1 MRFELNDVRQMR
13 FETARL
19 VHRTATGVVALLSI
33 VHMVLTAQIYS
44 GWSPDALW
52 FLLAGLGLAL
62 LALMNWAPVGLEP
75 CSLPTAPA
83 VKWANLVY
91 AAVGGAALIAVPQP
105 HAFVLVVALTAQAL
119 ASQYT
124 LQPSRNHLREDV

>member
-1 MRFELNDVRQMR
+1 M
-13 FETARL
+13 
-19 VHRTATGVVALLSI
+19 LLT
-33 VHMVLTAQIYS
+33 VQIYD

-62 LALMNWAPVGLEP
+62 LALMNWAHVGLEP
-75 CSLPTAPA
+75 CNLPTAPA

-91 AAVGGAALIAVPQP
+91 AVVGVAALIAVPQP
-105 HAFVLVVALTAQAL
+105 HAFVLVAALTTQAL

-124 LQPSRNHLREDV
+124 LRPSGSHVTEDVAD

>member
-1 MRFELNDVRQMR
+1 
-13 FETARL
+13 
-19 VHRTATGVVALLSI
+19 
-33 VHMVLTAQIYS
+33 MVLTSQIYN

-62 LALMNWAPVGLEP
+62 LALMNWAHVGLEP
-75 CSLPTAPA
+75 CSLPTAVA
-83 VKWANLVY
+83 VKWANWVY
-91 AAVGGAALIAVPQP
+91 AAVGVAALIAVPQP

-124 LQPSRNHLREDV
+124 LQPSRNHLREDVAE